1 MIPALKR
8 YGATVFGLV
17 LLAGAIFV
25 VQREFRSLSLEQVR
39 TAMGAISHHALWQ
52 AGGLTVVAYLVLA
65 GYDKLGSVYAGRPAS
80 WARSLMASFCGY
92 ALAHN
97 LGFTAVSGAAV
108 RLRFY
113 SAWGYTA
120 VQIAKVV
127 GFTSLTFGLGGMALG
142 GLVLVLEPE
151 VLPWAGGHIPRWVL
165 QLLALPLWAIVGA
178 YVVLS
183 RFFRV
188 IRVFGHEVE
197 LPGLRMA
204 LAQTLLATVDV
215 AVTAAIFYVLLPPAE
230 GLTLIRFIG
239 IYLAAY
245 SLGIVA
251 SVPGGL
257 GVFDSAILIGLAP
270 YMGAAE
276 VIGALLVFRLF
287 YYIAPLFISG
297 FLFAGFEISQRRHI
311 LTRFTQA
318 SRGAEALEAPAMATL
333 VVLAGALM
341 MFQGAL
347 PANGSYRLLLGTMEL
362 GVASQFAASVLGSLL
377 VVLAYGL
384 VRRLVLA
391 WGLALV
397 VLLAGG
403 VLAWVR
409 GEPWYGFLPQFAI
422 AALLA
427 TMRGAFYRRT
437 RVLAEPFSNQALLPM
452 SAVVLCGLALAVVG
466 HRLEMRDSA
475 WWEIVF
481 ESWVP
486 NGLRFTVG
494 LAGLLLLIGLARLL
508 RPAAI
513 RPLPYD
519 AASRTLLASWRG
531 TVPPE
536 ADGVLLGEAGHAGV
550 AFSRQKPIWVA
561 HGDPAGELA
570 DRISVI
576 WRFRDLCERNG
587 VRPAFWDV
595 GPEWQRIYAD
605 IGLTALPL
613 PGREGRYVACHA
625 EQDLDRL
632 LARH

>member
-1 MIPALKR
+1 MIAALKR
-8 YGATVFGLV
+8 YGATVFGLA
-17 LLAGAIFV
+17 LLVGAIFV
-25 VQREFRSLSLEQVR
+25 VQREFRSLSVEQVR
-39 TAMGAISHHALWQ
+39 TAMGAISHHALWM
-52 AGGLTVVAYLVLA
+52 AAGLTVLAYLVLA
-65 GYDKLGSVYAGRPAS
+65 IYDKLGSIYAGKPAS
-80 WARSLMASFCGY
+80 WSRSLMASFCGY

-113 SAWGYTA
+113 SAWGYSA
-120 VQIAKVV
+120 LEIAKVV

-151 VLPWAGGHIPRWVL
+151 VLPWAGGHIPRWAL
-165 QLLALPLWAIVGA
+165 QSLAIPLWIIVAA

-188 IRVFGHEVE
+188 VRVFGHEVE

-204 LAQTLLATVDV
+204 LAQTMLATVDV

-257 GVFDSAILIGLAP
+257 GVFDTAILIGLAP
-270 YMGAAE
+270 YMGTAE
-276 VIGALLVFRLF
+276 VIGALLVFRLY

-311 LTRFTQA
+311 LARFTQA

-333 VVLAGALM
+333 VVLAGALLL
-341 MFQGAL
+341 FLGAL
-347 PANGSYRLLLGTMEL
+347 PATGEYRLIWGSATLAI
-362 GVASQFAASVLGSLL
+362 ASQFAASVLGSAL
-377 VVLAYGL
+377 VVLGYGL
-384 VRRLVLA
+384 VRRLSIA
-391 WGLALV
+391 WWLSII
-397 VLLAGG
+397 VLLLGG
-403 VLAWVR
+403 AIAWMR
-409 GEPWYGFLPQFAI
+409 GEAWFGWAPFPAI

-427 TMRGAFYRRT
+427 TMRGAFYRSSRLRT
-437 RVLAEPFSNQALLPM
+437 EPLSSQAMLPM
-452 SAVVLCGLALAVVG
+452 AAVVLCGIALALVG
-466 HRLEMRDSA
+466 RRAEMRDSS
-475 WWEIVF
+475 WWELVF

-486 NGLRFTVG
+486 DGLRFTVG
-494 LAGLLLLIGLARLL
+494 LTGVLLLVGLARLL
-508 RPAAI
+508 RPARI
-513 RPLPYD
+513 RALPYD
-519 AASRTLLASWRG
+519 AAARTLLATWRG
-531 TVPPE
+531 FVPPE
-536 ADGVLLGEAGHAGV
+536 ADGLLLGEAGRAGV

-561 HGDPAGELA
+561 HGDPAGDLA
-570 DRISVI
+570 DRVSVI
-576 WRFRDLCERNG
+576 WRFRDACERAG

-595 GPEWQRIYAD
+595 GPEWLRIYAD
-605 IGLTALPL
+605 IGLTALPM

-625 EQDLDRL
+625 ELDLDRL
-632 LARH
+632 MARH